1 MTELEVESLEDS
13 ELHLSNLHLSVGV
26 VRDVHEIR
34 DGGGVNLLDLGDQE
48 HGGHADKL
56 QLSAGNATTLE
67 S

>member
-13 ELHLSNLHLSVGV
+13 ELHLADLHLSVGV
-26 VRDVHEIR
+26 VRDVHEVR
-34 DGGGVNLLDLGDQE
+34 DGRGVNLLDLGDQE
-48 HGGHADKL
+48 HGGDADKL